1 MSKGDNIQ
9 WYLCHVDRHSILSS
23 LFGVDGMQWL
33 GCSLGQRDAA
43 TLCLYISC
51 AHQHGSEMTPELSM
65 IVFDKEG
72 SSMASQRSSGRA
84 EL

>member
-1 MSKGDNIQ
+1 
-9 WYLCHVDRHSILSS
+9 
-23 LFGVDGMQWL
+23 MQWL

-72 SSMASQRSSGRA
+72 SSMASQGSSGRA